1 MKNCRASLRD
11 AGRIIVVDHA
21 VGELGDPGLAPIT
34 NMLVMTGGR
43 ERDIAESDALFESAG
58 LRRTAVGRV
67 GAFAVIE
74 TVAI

>member
-1 MKNCRASLRD
+1 
-11 AGRIIVVDHA
+11 
-21 VGELGDPGLAPIT
+21 
-34 NMLVMTGGR
+34 MLVMTGGR